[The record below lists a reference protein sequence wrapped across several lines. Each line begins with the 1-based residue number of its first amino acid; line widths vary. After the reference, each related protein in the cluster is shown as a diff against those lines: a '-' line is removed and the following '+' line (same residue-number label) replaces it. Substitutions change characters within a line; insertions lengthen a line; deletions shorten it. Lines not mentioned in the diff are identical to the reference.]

1 MKKCTMCNVQCTIA
15 LFDCNIQYADTAPI
29 QCAVCYVKHGI
40 DSLLYDQY
48 PKKNPRQ
55 FILN

>member
-1 MKKCTMCNVQCTIA
+1 MYNVQCTIA
-15 LFDCNIQYADTAPI
+15 LFDRNIQYADTAPI

-48 PKKNPRQ
+48 PKKIPVSS
-55 FILN
+55 F